1 MNYKDKIEKILRPAF
16 KDKIEEILR
25 PAFKE
30 GGEVPLIYTFK
41 MVKLIEQAQR
51 DAIEE
56 FAKWY
61 DQDIFPEKGYA
72 EQMVGKYLNQTKE
85 DVKEKQ

>member
-51 DAIEE
+51 DAVTEYRIAYEKGVVKTVEE
-56 FAKWY
+56 FM
-61 DQDIFPEKGYA
+61 E
-72 EQMVGKYLNQTKE
+72 YLNQTKE
-85 DVKEKQ
+85 DIKEKQ